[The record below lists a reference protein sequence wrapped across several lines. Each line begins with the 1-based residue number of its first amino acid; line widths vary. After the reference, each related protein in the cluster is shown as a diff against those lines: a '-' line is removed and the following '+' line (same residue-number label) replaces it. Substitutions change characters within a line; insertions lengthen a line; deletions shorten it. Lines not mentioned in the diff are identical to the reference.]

1 MRPALQIVLFSVLLF
16 VAGLALF
23 TRANRFPFHRHPDE
37 PVKVAQLQTGNWNF
51 NHPMLLLSTARLA
64 LAASGTDL
72 RDPQRVVEVGR
83 WVSAGFAAATA
94 ALMAAALW
102 LAAGRFAGIAV
113 GLLILSNHQLFEL
126 SHYLKE
132 DTALAFGLAA
142 WLLGLALYRRW
153 PGRATAAFVGAGA
166 ALALSGKYIGA
177 LAPLISLWL
186 LASPRTTPRARRYL
200 PFLAAFLATVAL
212 VNAPMLGNKEHW
224 ESSFNREVTLAV
236 NGQGGMTRSVPHTIY
251 FRAFRDNLHLVLWIF
266 IALAFW
272 RAWQRRRELG
282 PEELA
287 LFLVPLLLMALLSFS
302 PKANDRY
309 FLPATVLFLGAAA
322 LGISAIPRKA
332 ALPALLAAAVAFQV
346 IGHPGRDLR
355 SYWLA
360 FQSDDRSALTAWL
373 NVRPPGEVIV
383 QDRRTLLPSAAKP
396 AFLAWQEP
404 LTPRVLPQALEKY
417 PDLQSLRAEGATL
430 AALCQDDYER
440 FDLKKLRPQKGAEET
455 ARRTGELYRAIR
467 ENRQP
472 LWQRPRGLV
481 IYLHPGLVVY
491 SMPE

>member
-1 MRPALQIVLFSVLLF
+1 

-37 PVKVAQLQTGNWNF
+37 PVKVAQLQTGDWNF

-72 RDPQRVVEVGR
+72 QDPQRVVEVGR
-83 WVSAGFAAATA
+83 WVSAAFAAATA

-132 DTALAFGLAA
+132 DTALAFGLSA
-142 WLLGLALYRRW
+142 WILGLALYRRW

-166 ALALSGKYIGA
+166 ALALSGKYVGA
-177 LAPLISLWL
+177 LAPLLSLWL
-186 LASPRTTPRARRYL
+186 LASPRGTASEAPAGTPSAPRTRRYV

-212 VNAPMLGNKEHW
+212 VNAPILGHREHW

-251 FRAFRDNLHLVLWIF
+251 FRAFRDNLHLALWGF
-266 IALAFW
+266 IVLAFW
-272 RAWQRRRELG
+272 QAWKRRKELG
-282 PEELA
+282 PEEIA

-322 LGISAIPRKA
+322 LGLNAIPRKA

-346 IGHPGRDLR
+346 IGQPKRDLR
-355 SYWLA
+355 SYWRA

-373 NVRPPGEVIV
+373 NTRPPGEVIV

-396 AFLAWQEP
+396 AFLPWQEP
-404 LTPRVLPQALEKY
+404 LTPRVLPLALEKY

-440 FDLKKLRPQKGAEET
+440 FDLKNQRPQKGAEET

-472 LWQRPRGLV
+472 LWQKPRGLV

-491 SMPE
+491 SLPE